1 MEATP
6 SEADI
11 IIIINLLGLR
21 QKLID
26 GVRGYLSLILERV
39 IEENRFAIVIVEWVI
54 EMGVGWGEAAGI

>member
-21 QKLID
+21 QELID

-54 EMGVGWGEAAGI
+54 EMQPEYSS

>member
-1 MEATP
+1 MIKP
-6 SEADI
+6 DI

-21 QKLID
+21 QELID

-54 EMGVGWGEAAGI
+54 EMQPEYSS